1 MYSLASLG
9 CSSSGYGCTDCSY
22 TARDRHAISLHI
34 EAKHVTNYCLNCPIC
49 GRICPTREAMRKH
62 ISRNHDKWYSSVSI
76 NTAMVFSGYE
86 SLDMV
91 IQSKILTISQNE
103 YSCIECG
110 HICKTKQNISG
121 HIEANHVENH
131 PGVICKVCTKI
142 CTTRDAL
149 RKHMVRYH
157 AQNPTSYH

>member
-1 MYSLASLG
+1 
-9 CSSSGYGCTDCSY
+9 
-22 TARDRHAISLHI
+22 
-34 EAKHVTNYCLNCPIC
+34 
-49 GRICPTREAMRKH
+49 
-62 ISRNHDKWYSSVSI
+62 
-76 NTAMVFSGYE
+76 MVFSGYE

-103 YSCIECG
+103 YSCVECG
-110 HICKTKQNISG
+110 HVSKTKQNISG

-131 PGVICKVCTKI
+131 PGVICQVCAKI

-157 AQNPTSYH
+157 AKNPTSYR